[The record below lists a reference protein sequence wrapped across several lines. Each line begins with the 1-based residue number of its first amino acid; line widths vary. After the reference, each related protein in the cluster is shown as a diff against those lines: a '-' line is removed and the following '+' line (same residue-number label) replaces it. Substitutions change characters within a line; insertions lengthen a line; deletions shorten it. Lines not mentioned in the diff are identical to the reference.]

1 MVQTLRTT
9 SVAGLTLWHN
19 VPNLGPRVVENIA
32 ALIKGYA
39 SRVSLKELP
48 PITLSGPG
56 WDTPWQSLVTVEG
69 CRGNSGPGDEELRMG
84 GMMYHCLDIILPD
97 ETPKPIELNRPDPST
112 IEGVIAHEICHLR
125 WPSLRH
131 GPEFHSRVIAL
142 LKGAVFPVRGR
153 WRRSTEQIMQL
164 SRREAN
170 CWYDQFL
177 TSKREV

>member
-1 MVQTLRTT
+1 MHTLKTT
-9 SVAGLTLWHN
+9 SVAGLALSHY
-19 VPNLGPRVVENIA
+19 VPRLGPMVAENVST
-32 ALIKGYA
+32 LIKHYA
-39 SRVSLKELP
+39 NRAVLKELP

-56 WDTPWQSLVTVEG
+56 WDAPWQSLVTVDG
-69 CRGNSGPGDEELRMG
+69 CRGNSGPSDEELRMG
-84 GMMYHCLDIILPD
+84 GMMYQCLEIILPD
-97 ETPKPIELNRPDPST
+97 KTPQPIESDRPDPST